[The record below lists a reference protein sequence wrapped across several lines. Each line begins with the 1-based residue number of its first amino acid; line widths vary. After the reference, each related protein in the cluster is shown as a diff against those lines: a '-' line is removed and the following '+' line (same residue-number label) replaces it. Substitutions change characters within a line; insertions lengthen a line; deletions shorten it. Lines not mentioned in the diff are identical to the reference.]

1 MTAITVLTVI
11 YQILTLFILVFIV
24 WNLFESKSKNEKAL
38 AAMLIATFL
47 LRVLLVK

>member
-1 MTAITVLTVI
+1 MN
-11 YQILTLFILVFIV
+11 ILTLIYQFITLVILVLIV
-24 WNLFESKSKNEKAL
+24 WNLFETKDKNEKAL

>member
-1 MTAITVLTVI
+1 MFNFYTLI
-11 YQILTLFILVFIV
+11 YQILTLFILVMIV
-24 WNLFESKSKNEKAL
+24 WNLFETKSKTEKAL